1 MKTKDKVKAI
11 KDLQSKK
18 RSKPVTFQSFKP
30 LQDENKKLKE
40 DNERL
45 YNALKCLTEE
55 MSKKSHAAGNPYFYD
70 SYKPAKEA
78 LTLHEAI

>member
-1 MKTKDKVKAI
+1 MEHTSKLLLDKNKQIATLKA
-11 KDLQSKK
+11 
-18 RSKPVTFQSFKP
+18 
-30 LQDENKKLKE
+30 

-55 MSKKSHAAGNPYFYD
+55 ISKKSHAAGNPYFYD

-78 LTLHEAI
+78 LTLHETI

>member
-1 MKTKDKVKAI
+1 MEHTSKLLLDKNKQIATLKA
-11 KDLQSKK
+11 
-18 RSKPVTFQSFKP
+18 
-30 LQDENKKLKE
+30 

-78 LTLHEAI
+78 LTLHEAIY

>member
-1 MKTKDKVKAI
+1 MEHTSKLLLDKNKQIATLKA
-11 KDLQSKK
+11 
-18 RSKPVTFQSFKP
+18 
-30 LQDENKKLKE
+30 

-78 LTLHEAI
+78 LTLHETIY

>member
-1 MKTKDKVKAI
+1 MEHTSKLLLDKNKQIATLKA
-11 KDLQSKK
+11 
-18 RSKPVTFQSFKP
+18 
-30 LQDENKKLKE
+30 

-78 LTLHEAI
+78 LTLHETI

>member
-1 MKTKDKVKAI
+1 MEHTSKLLLEKNKQIATLKA
-11 KDLQSKK
+11 
-18 RSKPVTFQSFKP
+18 
-30 LQDENKKLKE
+30 

-78 LTLHEAI
+78 LTLHETIY